1 MFESTYDGTPCGSK
15 ETLNIVAPFVWR
27 NRLTYIGIALILYCG
42 DNKDWNHVGNRIN
55 IRNQPYSTNSA
66 K

>member
-1 MFESTYDGTPCGSK
+1 MWFKRNPY
-15 ETLNIVAPFVWR
+15 IVAPFVWP

-42 DNKDWNHVGNRIN
+42 DNKDWSHVGNRIN